1 MALLVN
7 GLTEKHKAF
16 LYDYAQQKLGSKSR
30 TQAILSLINE
40 KMSEY
45 ETSQKSLLKQLN
57 LIPIKEKIAIFIK
70 RKSF

>member
-45 ETSQKSLLKQLN
+45 ETSQKSIETIESDSNKKKDCN
-57 LIPIKEKIAIFIK
+57 FH
-70 RKSF
+70 